1 MRGFAY
7 TIAVIAAVGIM
18 ISIAVMPPADSNVD
32 VTASVSLPIQTVT
45 LSVPEMSCEFSCF
58 PKVKETLE
66 ATDGVRAVELAEQ
79 KEEGTIDNRQVI
91 VQYDSRLDLTAALNS
106 LASAGFANSDVAQ

>member
-18 ISIAVMPPADSNVD
+18 ISIAVMPPTDSNVNP
-32 VTASVSLPIQTVT
+32 SEVSNVPIQSVT

-66 ATDGVRAVELAEQ
+66 ATNGVHSVELAEQ

-91 VQYDSRLDLTAALNS
+91 VQYDSRLNLKAALNS
-106 LASAGFANSDVAQ
+106 LASEGFTNSDVVQ